1 MAAHRMH
8 LHKALRAIVAASLLV
23 FSNALAQQPA
33 PHSFKPK
40 AGFVPDQIT
49 ALKIAEAVWL
59 PIYGAE
65 IYNKRPFTAKLK
77 GDVWIV
83 EGTLPKDMVGG
94 VPLAEISRVDGRVIR
109 VSHGQ

>member
-1 MAAHRMH
+1 MAAHRMR
-8 LHKALRAIVAASLLV
+8 LHKALRAIVATSVLV
-23 FSNALAQQPA
+23 FTSVLAQQSA
-33 PHSFKPK
+33 PYSFRPK

-77 GDVWIV
+77 GDVWVV
-83 EGTLPKDMVGG
+83 EGTLPEDMLGG

-109 VSHGQ
+109 VSHGR